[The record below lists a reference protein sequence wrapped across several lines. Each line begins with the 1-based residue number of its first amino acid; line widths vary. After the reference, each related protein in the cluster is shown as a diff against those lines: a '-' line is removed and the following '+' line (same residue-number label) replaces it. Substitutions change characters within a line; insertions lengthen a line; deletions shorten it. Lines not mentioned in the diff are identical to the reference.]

1 MQLTAITKKNFTKWH
16 AEGALLVLGSG
27 TAKLESLLDKLADH
41 TIDRKAQGGAVTR
54 ASIDGKNIKLYI
66 TSNGVD
72 EFILA
77 VDDMQSTNYSRNLYK
92 DTGEQSVTVYVMK

>member
-1 MQLTAITKKNFTKWH
+1 MQLTTITKKNFTKWH
-16 AEGALLVLGSG
+16 AEGELLLLDAGIG
-27 TAKLESLLDKLADH
+27 KLESILDKLADY
-41 TIDRKAQGGAVTR
+41 TIDRKAQGRATSR
-54 ASIDGKNIKLYI
+54 ASIDGKNTKLYI

-77 VDDMQSTNYSRNLYK
+77 VDDMQGSNYSRNLYK